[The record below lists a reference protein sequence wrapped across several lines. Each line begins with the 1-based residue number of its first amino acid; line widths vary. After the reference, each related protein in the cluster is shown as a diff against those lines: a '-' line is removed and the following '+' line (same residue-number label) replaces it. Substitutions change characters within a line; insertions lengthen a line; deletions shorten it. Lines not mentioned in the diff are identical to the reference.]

1 MQFRINLC
9 FLFSLLLFISSCQEN
24 SPKGWSMS
32 QLRPVVLEYIG
43 MELMVP
49 HGFYYDSDLSADPE
63 KMKDF
68 INSTFRVKDDEN
80 RLFNMMVNQIIT
92 ERAGTIEIVADTSN
106 KNAIIIIYER
116 DYVPMHPA
124 EARNI
129 TFELE
134 KSIQKTKDK
143 NPAINTVASP
153 AQMFKAKHFLG
164 YICYKI
170 NMSVPKAGNVYLYVY
185 VISDEINTY
194 SISVI
199 SKEDVMY
206 DICIANAKMLTP
218 AIKK

>member
-80 RLFNMMVNQIIT
+80 KIFNMMINQIIT
-92 ERAGTIEIVADTSN
+92 QQAGTIEIVVDTSS
-106 KNAIIIIYER
+106 KNAIIIIFER

-134 KSIQKTKDK
+134 KSLQKTKDK
-143 NPAINTVASP
+143 YPAINTIATP
-153 AQMFKAKHFLG
+153 AKMFKTKHFLG
-164 YICYKI
+164 YIRYKI
-170 NMSVPKAGNVYLYVY
+170 DVSAQKMDNIYLYTY